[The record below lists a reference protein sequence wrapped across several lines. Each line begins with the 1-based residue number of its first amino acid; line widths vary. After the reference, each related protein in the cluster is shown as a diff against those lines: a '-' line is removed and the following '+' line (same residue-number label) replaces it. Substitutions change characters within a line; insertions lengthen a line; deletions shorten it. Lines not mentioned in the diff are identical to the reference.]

1 MHFKNKPWPKF
12 KWALIGYVLLSSQ
25 LAQSQTPSN
34 AATDQEIR
42 LPYQSQLEGY
52 QRYSSSKIETW
63 KKSNQTVEQ
72 IGGWKAYAKEGV
84 TTPASSNEVQHQQHQ
99 MHHQM
104 PMKHEHG
111 GQR

>member
-1 MHFKNKPWPKF
+1 MHFTNKPWPQF

-84 TTPASSNEVQHQQHQ
+84 STPSSSNDAGHTQHQ
-99 MHHQM
+99 MHHEM